1 MKDITLVQE
10 YRVTHTNKDTWDDFA
25 DYLANL
31 TEVRAR
37 GYADTVKENL
47 GVDHVEL
54 IKTQVFELDRSE
66 SAEERKQ
73 REIRELTERLLKLVS
88 E

>member
-1 MKDITLVQE
+1 MKEATLVQE
-10 YRVTHTNKDTWDDFA
+10 YRVTYIVKNAADGFA
-25 DYLANL
+25 DHLIKDAIINASDYVN
-31 TEVRAR
+31 
-37 GYADTVKENL
+37 TVKESL